1 MSYVTNDQVYSL
13 SGLTSD
19 DVTSAN
25 ITSFIGYAE
34 AIVDGK
40 TGYYYNG
47 TADID
52 EFKNVELKGA
62 NKSMLLNSGIP
73 EYMYDYDQRVYR
85 FTLDRLPLNNI
96 NSVYITTFNNNF
108 SKVWSLVGATYS
120 DITDDVNT
128 EYEDTTVLFVTGASG
143 DICYLGCESKFSK
156 FQIRLFT
163 AGTTGTLL
171 FTYYNGSAWTTL
183 TVTDGTSAFTSG
195 GAMSFTLPD
204 DMSKTTING
213 EEAYYVKIEVDTGF
227 DINPVVTSIVLDNDY
242 VVYGTVSLKNIGYNN
257 NGEVVFNDWNPE
269 AGFRKLR
276 FNYNYGSS
284 TVPSNIE
291 QLTGIIASEIALAS
305 LIGATYND
313 ITSGSL
319 GAETF
324 ATGEQYMNIKNAI
337 EQLRLQEK
345 TLWLLV
351 NKKIIMEVV

>member
-62 NKSMLLNSGIP
+62 NKSVLLNGGIP

-120 DITDDVNT
+120 DITDDINT
-128 EYEDTTVLFVTGASG
+128 EYEDTLFYSL
-143 DICYLGCESKFSK
+143 LG
-156 FQIRLFT
+156 QV
-163 AGTTGTLL
+163 GTFVIL
-171 FTYYNGSAWTTL
+171 
-183 TVTDGTSAFTSG
+183 V
-195 GAMSFTLPD
+195 
-204 DMSKTTING
+204 
-213 EEAYYVKIEVDTGF
+213 
-227 DINPVVTSIVLDNDY
+227 
-242 VVYGTVSLKNIGYNN
+242 VSLSL
-257 NGEVVFNDWNPE
+257 VSF
-269 AGFRKLR
+269 KLD
-276 FNYNYGSS
+276 YLLL
-284 TVPSNIE
+284 E
-291 QLTGIIASEIALAS
+291 Q
-305 LIGATYND
+305 
-313 ITSGSL
+313 
-319 GAETF
+319 
-324 ATGEQYMNIKNAI
+324 
-337 EQLRLQEK
+337 QE
-345 TLWLLV
+345 LYYLL
-351 NKKIIMEVV
+351 IIMVALGLL